1 MIYFLFNCLSQLKG
15 ANAKE
20 LGRNIRTHIF
30 SSVNTNIADMQ
41 SEGVVLVFCCGLYCS
56 SLNGLNSD

>member
-41 SEGVVLVFCCGLYCS
+41 SEGVCWCFAAGCTALV
-56 SLNGLNSD
+56 

>member
-20 LGRNIRTHIF
+20 LGRNIGTHIF

-41 SEGVVLVFCCGLYCS
+41 SEGVCWCFAAGCTALV
-56 SLNGLNSD
+56 